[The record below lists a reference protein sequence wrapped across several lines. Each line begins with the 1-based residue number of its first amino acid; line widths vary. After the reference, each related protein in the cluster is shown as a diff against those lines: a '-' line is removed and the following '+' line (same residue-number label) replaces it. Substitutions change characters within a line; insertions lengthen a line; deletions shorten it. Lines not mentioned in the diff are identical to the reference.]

1 MFFDSYDVS
10 ALLSPDHFSLGY
22 FFIVGV
28 NSPTEIDS
36 SISRAVKDANK
47 ISRVKNIFADG
58 RIERIENFLI
68 YLIQGYQSYKDN
80 KKVSYGEFFLY

>member
-1 MFFDSYDVS
+1 MFFDSCDVS
-10 ALLSPDHFSLGY
+10 ALLSPDYFSLGY

-58 RIERIENFLI
+58 RIKRIENFLI

-80 KKVSYGEFFLY
+80 KKGSYGEFF